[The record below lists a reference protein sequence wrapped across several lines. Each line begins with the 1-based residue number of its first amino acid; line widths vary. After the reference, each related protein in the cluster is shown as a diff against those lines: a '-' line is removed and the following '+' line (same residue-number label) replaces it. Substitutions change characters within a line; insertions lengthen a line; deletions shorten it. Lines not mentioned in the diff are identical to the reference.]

1 MSHFM
6 GLVPAQLNLFLA
18 ENKRNRIG
26 RDLHDSLGHT
36 FAMLSLK
43 TELAQQLLK
52 MSQYEQAGKELA
64 EVHDISKQS
73 MADVRRIIDNLK
85 SRTLHE
91 ELITIQT
98 MLEMS
103 DVRVHLD
110 NQLNIAS
117 ISPSMQSSITMIL
130 LELATNIIKHAQ
142 AKHCIIYLI
151 SDARNLILDVED
163 DRIGFEEITGKELHS
178 IRERLTILSGNVEIL
193 NHRKPTKIQVVIAI
207 EE

>member
-1 MSHFM
+1 M
-6 GLVPAQLNLFLA
+6 
-18 ENKRNRIG
+18 G

-43 TELAQQLLK
+43 TELVQQLLK

-130 LELATNIIKHAQ
+130 LELAANIIKHAQ

-163 DRIGFEEITGKELHS
+163 DGIGFEEITGKELHS
-178 IRERLTILSGNVEIL
+178 ICERLTILSGNVEIL

>member
-1 MSHFM
+1 M

-43 TELAQQLLK
+43 TAQQLLK

>member
-1 MSHFM
+1 M

-73 MADVRRIIDNLK
+73 MADVRRIIDNLR

>member
-1 MSHFM
+1 M

-18 ENKRNRIG
+18 ENKGNRIG

>member
-1 MSHFM
+1 ME
-6 GLVPAQLNLFLA
+6 LVPAQLNLFLA

-26 RDLHDSLGHT
+26 RDLHDSLRHT

-43 TELAQQLLK
+43 TELVQQLLK

-130 LELATNIIKHAQ
+130 LELAANIIKHAQ

>member
-1 MSHFM
+1 ME
-6 GLVPAQLNLFLA
+6 LVPAQLNLFLA

-130 LELATNIIKHAQ
+130 LELETNIIKHAQ

-193 NHRKPTKIQVVIAI
+193 NHHKPTKIQVVIAI

>member
-1 MSHFM
+1 M

-163 DRIGFEEITGKELHS
+163 DGIGFEEITGKELHS

>member
-1 MSHFM
+1 M

-26 RDLHDSLGHT
+26 RDLHNSLGHT

-163 DRIGFEEITGKELHS
+163 DGIGFEEITGKELHS

>member
-1 MSHFM
+1 
-6 GLVPAQLNLFLA
+6 
-18 ENKRNRIG
+18 
-26 RDLHDSLGHT
+26 
-36 FAMLSLK
+36 MLSLK

-91 ELITIQT
+91 ELIAIQT

-163 DRIGFEEITGKELHS
+163 DGIGFEEITGKELHS

>member
-1 MSHFM
+1 M

-85 SRTLHE
+85 F
-91 ELITIQT
+91 
-98 MLEMS
+98 
-103 DVRVHLD
+103 
-110 NQLNIAS
+110 A
-117 ISPSMQSSITMIL
+117 
-130 LELATNIIKHAQ
+130 
-142 AKHCIIYLI
+142 
-151 SDARNLILDVED
+151 
-163 DRIGFEEITGKELHS
+163 
-178 IRERLTILSGNVEIL
+178 
-193 NHRKPTKIQVVIAI
+193 
-207 EE
+207 

>member
-1 MSHFM
+1 
-6 GLVPAQLNLFLA
+6 
-18 ENKRNRIG
+18 
-26 RDLHDSLGHT
+26 
-36 FAMLSLK
+36 
-43 TELAQQLLK
+43 
-52 MSQYEQAGKELA
+52 
-64 EVHDISKQS
+64 

-163 DRIGFEEITGKELHS
+163 DGIGFEEITGKELHS

>member
-1 MSHFM
+1 M

-193 NHRKPTKIQVVIAI
+193 NHRKLTKIQVVIAI

>member
-1 MSHFM
+1 M

-52 MSQYEQAGKELA
+52 MSQYEQAGKELT

>member
-1 MSHFM
+1 M